1 MFKIFAS
8 KWDFTFSAKA
18 SPCCEIPP
26 NKTYAL
32 GSEKQAKSAK
42 DEPKISAVN
51 STISAEKSSPSSA
64 KSNTCLAVGFSI
76 FNSW

>member
-42 DEPKISAVN
+42 DEP
-51 STISAEKSSPSSA
+51 
-64 KSNTCLAVGFSI
+64 
-76 FNSW
+76 